1 MAKKVLVI
9 RVGSRTTHIVHMEN
23 VADEP
28 SIYGCMRVTT
38 PEGSVSDGQII
49 DVTDLARMIMKTMK
63 DKHINCKDAIFV
75 IPSSKIASREVTLP
89 AVNKQ
94 RMGALV
100 QARVED
106 LFPVDTEQ
114 YVFSHVLQ
122 GSPYV
127 GGEET
132 KLATEKDFDNLKEIE
147 DKAAEEDDG
156 KKTKKKKGKK
166 AVEEADDSELVQDVL
181 VFAAPQELIN
191 SYYALADAIGVRI
204 AALEADGNSVFQIMK
219 RQVGSGTSLSI
230 QINRDSTLVNVVNK
244 DKLLLQRVVPYGVN
258 VFTDAIQEEPAF
270 RCDNFDK
277 AYKLVSSQR
286 VLLPNLGTE
295 GAGDDFSLQ
304 KRIEVTNNGDYLIG
318 NIVRV
323 VEYYNAQ
330 HRGDPI
336 QSVSLIGWGCSIV
349 GIHEL
354 LSNELGIQ
362 TTTPTEIAGV
372 RFNRKVEISISML
385 QYLNCMGAV
394 FSPVNFIPRNIAE
407 KSAKKG
413 NMVGPVLICCLLIL
427 VAAAVS
433 TWSYLSLFAAQDD
446 RDMWQSKV
454 NSLAAVEPEYN
465 ELMAIE
471 NNYGLY
477 NGVKL
482 TTDLNNNHFHQLLVD
497 IEAICPKSFVISNIV
512 SDGDKVSISAT
523 SHERLLSVP
532 ALIIQLN
539 KIPSIRNVWVDT
551 ISEGSSG
558 TSTSG
563 KTRFEYNYS
572 LTFDFIADELTAQQ
586 MGIDMA
592 TLFANAVEEAVEGAV
607 AEGTD
612 ETATDETA
620 TEEGA
625 SDETT
630 ESSEET
636 EGGDQ

>member
-75 IPSSKIASREVTLP
+75 IPSSKIASREATLP

-100 QARVED
+100 QARVAD

-132 KLATEKDFDNLKEIE
+132 KLATEKDFDKLKEVE
-147 DKAAEEDDG
+147 DQGAAAEDDG
-156 KKTKKKKGKK
+156 KKSKKKKGKK
-166 AVEEADDSELVQDVL
+166 SVDEADDSELVQDVL

-230 QINRDSTLVNVVNK
+230 QINRDSTLVNVVNR

-286 VLLPNLGTE
+286 VLLPNLGVE
-295 GAGDDFSLQ
+295 GGGDDFSLQ

-413 NMVGPVLICCLLIL
+413 TMVGPILICALLIM
-427 VAAAVS
+427 VAATVA
-433 TWSYLSLFAAQDD
+433 TWSYMSLFTA
-446 RDMWQSKV
+446 RDERDVWQAKV
-454 NSLAAVEPEYN
+454 SSLAGVEERYN
-465 ELMAIE
+465 ELVEIE
-471 NNYGLY
+471 NNFITYKR
-477 NGVKL
+477 VKL
-482 TTDLNNNHFHQLLVD
+482 STDLNNNHFHALIDD
-497 IEAICPKSFVISNIV
+497 IEAVCPKSFHISTV
-512 SDGDKVSISAT
+512 ASDGKKVTMSAV
-523 SHERLLSVP
+523 SSEKLSSVSS
-532 ALIIQLN
+532 LIIQLN
-539 KIPSIRNVWVDT
+539 KIPTIRNAWVEAITEDQ
-551 ISEGSSG
+551 
-558 TSTSG
+558 STTG
-563 KTRFEYNYS
+563 KKFKYAYT
-572 LTFDFIADELTAQQ
+572 LTFDFIADELSAVSEVTDMLGQAL
-586 MGIDMA
+586 GIDFN
-592 TLFANAVEEAVEGAV
+592 LSGEEP
-607 AEGTD
+607 
-612 ETATDETA
+612 

-625 SDETT
+625 EGEAVEAEPTEGEAADT
-630 ESSEET
+630 ESADV